1 MTNRRH
7 KPSKRVV
14 GDTFCPECRKN
25 GRDSSGNHLMLYAD
39 GGGYCNRCGHIVPKT
54 RQQLT
59 NDDET
64 EQDIMTPDLKLD
76 YDQLSSSDIPDRKI
90 KKSVVERYGVK
101 VGISCEN
108 GEPLFHAYP
117 VSKEGTITG
126 WKQRLL
132 PKEFRS
138 DGDTKGK
145 VDLFGQRLFTS
156 GKKLLITG
164 GELDAMAAYQMLYEK
179 YTNFEPSVVSLPKGE
194 NISAVAE
201 NLKYLENFEE
211 ILICTDMDDVGR
223 ECAAQLCDLIGP
235 KAKIVSFS
243 EKDASDM
250 LVAGKQAEFINAFF
264 NAKVHAPDGF
274 VTVDDVFD
282 EATAMPQWGRNWP
295 WPSLTKLTYGRRDG
309 EGIFFGA
316 GVKIGKS
323 EAVNQIAH
331 HITQVEKGKIALFKL
346 EEKPAMTV
354 RRLAGKLCKK
364 PFHKPD
370 GDFTQ
375 QELIDGVNRV
385 RGGVVLYD
393 SYGSTDWD
401 KLKSAIRHAVIVEG
415 CKDIVIDPLTRLTVG
430 MDASEA
436 NTELE
441 RISDELS
448 IMAKDLGFFY
458 MIFCH
463 LKAPTSGP
471 PHERGGKVLSSQF
484 TGSRA
489 MMRACYYMLGI
500 ERNKD
505 PELPEVERNMST
517 FVLLEDRAFG
527 NAGSFEV
534 FYDNETGE
542 YAEPKPVVGA
552 F

>member
-1 MTNRRH
+1 MYTRQ
-7 KPSKRVV
+7 KKSRVV
-14 GDTFCPECRKN
+14 FDEPCPQCRER
-25 GRDSSGNHLMLYAD
+25 GRDSKGDHLMVFSD
-39 GGGYCNRCGHIVPKT
+39 GSKHCNRCGYHVAKDRHIST
-54 RQQLT
+54 T
-59 NDDET
+59 DDEP
-64 EQDIMTPDLKLD
+64 EQSTMD
-76 YDQLSSSDIPDRKI
+76 YHQLSSADIPDRKI

-101 VGISCEN
+101 VGMSPEN
-108 GEPLFHAYP
+108 GEPMFHAYP
-117 VSKEGTITG
+117 VTKDGVVTG

-132 PKEFRS
+132 PKTFRS
-138 DGDTKGK
+138 EGDTKGK
-145 VDLFGQRLFTS
+145 VELFGQSLFKS
-156 GKKLLITG
+156 GGKKLLITG

-179 YTNFEPSVVSLPKGE
+179 YPNFEPAVVSLPKGE
-194 NISAVAE
+194 NISAVGD
-201 NLKYLENFEE
+201 NLKFIEMFQEV
-211 ILICTDMDDVGR
+211 LIATDMDDTGR
-223 ECAAQLCDLIGP
+223 KCAAHLCDLIGP

-250 LVAGKQAEFINAFF
+250 LKAGKQQEFINAFF
-264 NAKVHAPDGF
+264 QAKHHAPEGF

-282 EATAMPQWGRNWP
+282 EATALPQWGRSWP

-309 EGIFFGA
+309 EGIYFGA

-331 HITQVEKGKIALFKL
+331 HITQVEHGKIALFKL
-346 EEKPAMTV
+346 EEKPSMTV
-354 RRLAGKLCKK
+354 RKMAGKIMRK

-375 QELIDGVNRV
+375 EELIEGVNRV

-393 SYGSTDWD
+393 SYGSTSWD
-401 KLKSAIRHAVIVEG
+401 KLKSAIRHAVLVEG
-415 CKDIVIDPLTRLTVG
+415 CKDIVIDPLTRLTIG
-430 MDASEA
+430 MDSAEA

-448 IMAKDLGFFY
+448 SMAKDLGFFY

-489 MMRACYYMLGI
+489 MMRSCYYMVGI

-505 PELPEVERNMST
+505 PELPEEERNMST

-527 NAGSFEV
+527 NNGVFQV
-534 FYDNETGE
+534 FYDTNTGD
-542 YAEPKPVVGA
+542 YLEPTPQIGA